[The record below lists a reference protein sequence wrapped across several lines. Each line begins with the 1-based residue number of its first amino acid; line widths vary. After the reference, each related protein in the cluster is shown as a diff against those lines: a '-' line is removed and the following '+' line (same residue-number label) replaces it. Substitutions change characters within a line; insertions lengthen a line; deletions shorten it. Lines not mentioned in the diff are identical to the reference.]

1 MKKNRK
7 MIIITVT
14 ISATLIILLLACIKI
29 FHQTS
34 ADDEQRIL
42 FVMAITD
49 VTETTEMI
57 CVDNEGKMYSLFPKE
72 KIVTQIS
79 DGSIYKE
86 KVVGHVSK
94 IKLDYYYDKFCCLD
108 EDISFE
114 AEGDWGNDF
123 SPFFSYYGVNYAGG
137 TPELVKLGD
146 TIYYADDPDAEDIVQ
161 WMKKWNYR

>member
-1 MKKNRK
+1 MKRDRK
-7 MIIITVT
+7 KIIFTVT
-14 ISATLIILLLACIKI
+14 AGVTLIILLLACIKI
-29 FHQTS
+29 FHLNS
-34 ADDEQRIL
+34 VSKEQRIL

-72 KIVTQIS
+72 KIVNQIS

-94 IKLDYYYDKFCCLD
+94 IKLDYYYDKFCQLD
-108 EDISFE
+108 EEMFLE
-114 AEGDWGNDF
+114 ARGGGGNDF
-123 SPFFSYYGVNYAGG
+123 SLYFSYYGVNYAGDS
-137 TPELVKLGD
+137 PELVKLGD
-146 TIYYADDPDAEDIVQ
+146 TTYYADDPDAEDIVQ

>member
-1 MKKNRK
+1 MKKNK
-7 MIIITVT
+7 KIIITIIV
-14 ISATLIILLLACIKI
+14 SLILIVFLLVCVRI

-123 SPFFSYYGVNYAGG
+123 SPYFSYYGVNYAGDS
-137 TPELVKLGD
+137 PELVKLGD
-146 TIYYADDPDAEDIVQ
+146 TTYYADDPDAEDIVQ

>member
-29 FHQTS
+29 FHHTS

-49 VTETTEMI
+49 VTETTEVI
-57 CVDNEGKMYSLFPKE
+57 CVDNDGKIYSLFPKE
-72 KIVTQIS
+72 KIVTQIN

-94 IKLDYYYDKFCCLD
+94 IKLDYYYDKFCQLD
-108 EDISFE
+108 EEMFLE
-114 AEGDWGNDF
+114 ARGGGGNDF
-123 SPFFSYYGVNYAGG
+123 SLYFSYYGVNYAGG
-137 TPELVKLGD
+137 SPELVKVGD
-146 TIYYADDPDAEDIVQ
+146 TTYYADDPDAEDIVQ